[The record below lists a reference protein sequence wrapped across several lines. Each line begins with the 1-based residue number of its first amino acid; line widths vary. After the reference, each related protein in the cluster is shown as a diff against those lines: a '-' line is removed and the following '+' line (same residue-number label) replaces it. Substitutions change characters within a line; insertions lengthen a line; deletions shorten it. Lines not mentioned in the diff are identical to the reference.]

1 MSCRLFSF
9 SISSLINRHQ
19 DYDDGDDDDD
29 DADND
34 DDDDEDED
42 DDDVDDGEIMLM
54 PLLYLNVSGRTRE
67 GRKRGGRLSPCLQVR
82 CVCVS
87 VFVRLCQCPC
97 MSVFVCLCAR
107 MSVFVCLG
115 LGARVS
121 VSAIMSM

>member
-1 MSCRLFSF
+1 M
-9 SISSLINRHQ
+9 
-19 DYDDGDDDDD
+19 
-29 DADND
+29 
-34 DDDDEDED
+34 DED
-42 DDDVDDGEIMLM
+42 DDGDVDDGDMMLM

-87 VFVRLCQCPC
+87 VRLCQ
-97 MSVFVCLCAR
+97 CAR